1 MENKSPIPIPAEIR
15 NFFKDEYGKTFLIK
29 GTPGSGKTVFA
40 LTLLSTLKRN
50 GAYLSTRV
58 DPDMLYMLYPWIK
71 EKISAD
77 NIVDATQSE
86 RERRTK
92 VKGETATIKPLKYTD
107 VPDFLK
113 AIYTRTEKMENPI
126 IIIDSWDAV
135 VSYTGHHEQNEREKL
150 EHNLCDFSGKTGT
163 TMIFIVEYVEQRP
176 LDYMVDAVIAT
187 KSDMYEGRR
196 LRSLSIQKLRGCSI
210 KNPVSLF
217 SLSNA
222 VFKSFLVPKTS
233 EIENPVIP
241 DPIPDLTNGSISSG
255 IKDFDMLI
263 AGYAHFSLNIFEGE
277 YTTYEILARALA
289 INSLNLGRHIIL
301 TSTKQLEFINKILSF
316 VKEEYRGDIEM
327 VEDIKTLKERV
338 KGDKGKFIA
347 FLDLEEMKHV
357 DEPVRAE
364 ISSIRDQGCVI
375 MCYAGRD
382 EGKGKEIE
390 PIASIYIKTKLFSGI
405 PCIYGEFPR
414 TEIYAMELNTSDGF
428 PVINIIPI
436 E

>member
-1 MENKSPIPIPAEIR
+1 MENQSPIPIEIR
-15 NFFKDEYGKTFLIK
+15 NFFADEYGKTLLIK
-29 GTPGSGKTVFA
+29 GEPGTGKTVFA
-40 LTLLSTLKRN
+40 LTLLSTLKGN
-50 GAYLSTRV
+50 GVYLSTRI
-58 DPDMLYMLYPWIK
+58 DPDTLYMIYPWIK
-71 EKISAD
+71 EAISAD
-77 NIVDATQSE
+77 SIIDATQSE
-86 RERRTK
+86 RLMKKHT
-92 VKGETATIKPLKYTD
+92 VKPLKYIN

-113 AIYTRTEKMENPI
+113 AIYTKTEKMNNPI

-135 VSYTGHHEQNEREKL
+135 ASHTGHYEQNGREKL
-150 EHNLCDFSGKTGT
+150 EYNLCDFSRKTGT
-163 TMIFIVEYVEQRP
+163 TMIFIAEYAEQRS
-176 LDYMVDAVIAT
+176 LDYMVDGVIAT
-187 KSDMYEGRR
+187 ESDMYEGRR
-196 LRSLSIQKLRGCSI
+196 LRRMIIQKLRGCSI
-210 KNPVSLF
+210 KTPVSLF
-217 SLSNA
+217 SLSNG

-233 EIENPVIP
+233 EIENPVIH

-263 AGYAHFSLNIFEGE
+263 AGYAHYSLNIFEGE

-301 TSTKQLEFINKILSF
+301 TSTKQSEFINKILSF
-316 VKEEYRGDIEM
+316 VKEEYRGDIEL

-338 KGDKGKFIA
+338 KGDKDNFIA